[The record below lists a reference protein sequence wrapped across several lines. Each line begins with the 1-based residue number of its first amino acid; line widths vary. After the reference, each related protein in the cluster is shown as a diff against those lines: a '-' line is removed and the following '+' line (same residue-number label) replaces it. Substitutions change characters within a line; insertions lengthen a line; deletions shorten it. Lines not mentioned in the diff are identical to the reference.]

1 MWLNNMSPSALLAR
15 PLVSVD
21 GGSGDREDES
31 GGVRELR
38 VGEWV
43 SNKWGSGG

>member
-21 GGSGDREDES
+21 GGSGDREDEE
-31 GGVRELR
+31 RRLR
-38 VGEWV
+38 WLIVAG
-43 SNKWGSGG
+43 